1 MPIKDF
7 LLIHFFYEMDTE
19 DFELAVTAVILLR
32 RVRKRR
38 FKRKRR
44 KIWVGAIFKERKEKG
59 AYYQL
64 INEMRLNDREFYFK

>member
-32 RVRKRR
+32 TVKKR
-38 FKRKRR
+38 FKRNRR
-44 KIWVGAIFKERKEKG
+44 KIWVRAIFKERKEKG

>member
-1 MPIKDF
+1 
-7 LLIHFFYEMDTE
+7 MDAE

-38 FKRKRR
+38 FKRKPR
-44 KIWVGAIFKERKEKG
+44 KQLVRTTFKEREEKG

-64 INEMRLNDREFYFK
+64 INEMWLNDR

>member
-1 MPIKDF
+1 
-7 LLIHFFYEMDTE
+7 MDAE
-19 DFELAVTAVILLR
+19 DFELAVIAIILLR

-44 KIWVGAIFKERKEKG
+44 KQWVRTIFKEREVKG

-64 INEMRLNDREFYFK
+64 INDMRLNGREFYFK

>member
-1 MPIKDF
+1 MLIKDF

-32 RVRKRR
+32 RVRKR

-44 KIWVGAIFKERKEKG
+44 KIWVGAIFKEREEKG

-64 INEMRLNDREFYFK
+64 INEMRLNDR